1 MSILIKKIEHKRN
14 GASLLSYGLVVGL
27 IAVVALASVTSV
39 GSSVNELFG
48 EVDNSITGV
57 SGSAGGAGGSAQAP
71 AGSCTDDIGTF
82 VDFAFTGASETHTLS
97 WSGTYRLEVSGAAGG
112 TATHNDN
119 SITAA
124 GGLGGSAVGE
134 RSFTE
139 NDVVTVFVGGAG
151 VAARIGTGGFNGG
164 GNTNVTTPV
173 GANAKG
179 NPGTGGGATDFR
191 FPGSS
196 LNDRII
202 VAGGGGGGSRESNDN
217 STDSNRIGG
226 AGGGTTGQ
234 NGLVG
239 DATGGTQSSGGATSS
254 NGTPGSFGQG
264 GTGAGNDAGG
274 GGGGYYGGGGGGS
287 NDSGA
292 GGSGFIGSLSNA
304 SMQTGVN
311 SGDGSARITLIA
323 CD

>member
-1 MSILIKKIEHKRN
+1 MSILIKKIERKHK

-27 IAVVALASVTSV
+27 IAVVALTSVTSV

-57 SGSAGGAGGSAQAP
+57 SGSAGGAGGSAQSP

-82 VDFAFTGASETHTLS
+82 VDFAFTGASETHTIS
-97 WSGTYRLEVSGAAGG
+97 WSGTYRLEVNGAAGG

-134 RSFTE
+134 RSFAE

-151 VAARIGTGGFNGG
+151 VAARVGSGGFNGG
-164 GNTNVTTPV
+164 GNTTVTTAV
-173 GANAKG
+173 GPNAKG

-191 FPGSS
+191 FPGAS

-226 AGGGTTGQ
+226 GGGGATGQ
-234 NGLVG
+234 NGFFG
-239 DATGGTQSSGGATSS
+239 SAQGASQSSGGGSGSA
-254 NGTPGSFGQG
+254 GTPGTFGQG
-264 GTGAGNDAGG
+264 GNGDGNDAGG
-274 GGGGYYGGGGGGS
+274 GGGGYYGGGGGSNNGS
-287 NDSGA
+287 GG

-304 SMQTGVN
+304 SMQTAVN